1 MTISEEALETI
12 RNYAIHMDWDIAFEG
27 RSRGNQHLQRVNKI
41 VVFLAVHEKAKLDIC
56 VAGGW
61 LHDMGLV
68 KGNRHHCFK
77 GAGLAREFLYG
88 LKLQPEVIERIVH
101 CIMAHDG
108 EIEAETLEAK
118 AVHDAD
124 TIDKMGPFGF
134 IRHVWK
140 MSLVEDMEMKELV
153 RFARNHIAER
163 ESHLYFQRS
172 RDLIKGF
179 NAILDEFLS
188 DEVTSERIARSIAD
202 SAFKGIPSEKVAE
215 MILKDPSPSIRFRD
229 STKSQMV
236 VDYLE

>member
-41 VVFLAVHEKAKLDIC
+41 VVHLAVHEKARLDIC

-68 KGNRHHCFK
+68 KGNRHHCFR
-77 GAGLAREFLYG
+77 GAGLAREFLQG
-88 LKLQPEVIERIVH
+88 LGIEPDLTESIVH
-101 CIMAHDG
+101 CIEAHDG
-108 EIEAETLEAK
+108 EIEAETSEAK
-118 AVHDAD
+118 VVHDGD

-179 NAILDEFLS
+179 NTALDEFLS
-188 DEVTSERIARSIAD
+188 DEVTSERIARTISD
-202 SAFKGIPSEKVAE
+202 SAFKGIPSEKVADI
-215 MILKDPSPSIRFRD
+215 ILKDPSPSIKFRE
-229 STKSQMV
+229 SAKSQMV